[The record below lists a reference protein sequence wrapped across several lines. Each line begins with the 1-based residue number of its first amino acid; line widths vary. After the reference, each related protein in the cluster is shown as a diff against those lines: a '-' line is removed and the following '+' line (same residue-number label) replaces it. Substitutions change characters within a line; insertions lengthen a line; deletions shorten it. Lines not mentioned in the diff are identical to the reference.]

1 MVVLVGWLA
10 RRRSRG
16 TAGELGFRQ
25 MRGEKEIEAPSL
37 VRRSLPQKGIG
48 HVGTTKKGMG
58 ERYTPK
64 MKLNGEVW

>member
-1 MVVLVGWLA
+1 
-10 RRRSRG
+10 
-16 TAGELGFRQ
+16 